1 MPKYYPVMLDV
12 RGREVLVIGGNSI
25 AAEKAEALSGS
36 GARVTIMS
44 EEFGEEVKELEQRK
58 RVTLWHK
65 GYERGD
71 LRGFFVV
78 VAVTT
83 YDPITSEVIW
93 NEGQENNQ
101 LINIVDFPTRCNFI
115 VPSLLRRGQLT
126 IAVST
131 EGSSPGL
138 AKRIRQKL
146 ESEFPSAYEG
156 YLRLA
161 TIIRGYMR
169 AQGLSYGQR
178 DDFFGDF
185 FASDVLQLL
194 NEEREDEAIEAT
206 VELLRRYNVRVEQ
219 EQLEQD
225 VKETDGEH
233 ENILRA

>member
-12 RGREVLVIGGNSI
+12 RGRAALVIGENGI
-25 AAEKAEALSGS
+25 AAEKAGGLIAS
-36 GARVTIMS
+36 GAQVTVIGS
-44 EEFGEEVKELEQRK
+44 EFCEELLELERK
-58 RVTLWHK
+58 EQITLWHK
-65 GYERGD
+65 RYERGD

-83 YDPITSEVIW
+83 YDAVTSEIIW

-101 LINIVDFPTRCNFI
+101 LVNIVDFPARCNFI
-115 VPSLLRRGQLT
+115 VPSLLRRGPLT

-146 ESEFPSAYEG
+146 ESEFSSAYED

-161 TIIRGYMR
+161 TIARAYMR

-185 FASDVLQLL
+185 FVSDVLHLL
-194 NEEREDEAIEAT
+194 EEERESEALAMT
-206 VELLRRYNVRVEQ
+206 VELLQRYKVVIDRG
-219 EQLEQD
+219 QLEQD
-225 VKETDGEH
+225 MKEAEGEH
-233 ENILRA
+233 ENILRT